1 MLTKKLGL
9 LLVLLHMPIIGLGQ
23 SDDALKADTYQGKMM
38 VRIAELEIETD
49 YLDEYLEILKEESE
63 ASLRLEPGV
72 ICIYPMFQKENPTQI
87 RLLEIY
93 ANKEAYE
100 SHLKT
105 PHFEKYKTTT
115 AEMVKDL
122 KLIDMEAID
131 PESMSMV
138 FKKYKF

>member
-9 LLVLLHMPIIGLGQ
+9 LLVLLHLSLIGLGQ
-23 SDDALKADTYQGKMM
+23 SDDALKADTDQGKMM
-38 VRIAELEIETD
+38 VRIAELEIGTD

-63 ASLRLEPGV
+63 ASLMLEPGV

-105 PHFEKYKTTT
+105 PHFQKYKTTT

>member
-9 LLVLLHMPIIGLGQ
+9 LLVLLHLSLLSLGQ
-23 SDDALKADTYQGKMM
+23 SDDALKADTDQGKMM
-38 VRIAELEIETD
+38 VRIAELEIGTD

-105 PHFEKYKTTT
+105 PHFQKYKTTT
-115 AEMVKDL
+115 SEMVKDL

-138 FKKYKF
+138 FDKIN

>member
-105 PHFEKYKTTT
+105 PHFQKYKSTT

>member
-9 LLVLLHMPIIGLGQ
+9 LLVLLHLSLLSLGQ
-23 SDDALKADTYQGKMM
+23 SDDALKADTDQRKMM

-72 ICIYPMFQKENPTQI
+72 ICIYPMFQKENPAQI

-93 ANKEAYE
+93 ASKEAYE

-105 PHFEKYKTTT
+105 PHFQKYKTTT
-115 AEMVKDL
+115 SEMVKDL

-138 FKKYKF
+138 FDKIN

>member
-9 LLVLLHMPIIGLGQ
+9 LLVLLHMSLIGLGQ
-23 SDDALKADTYQGKMM
+23 SEDALKADTYQGKMM

-131 PESMSMV
+131 PVSMSMV

>member
-9 LLVLLHMPIIGLGQ
+9 LLVLLHMPLIGLGQ

-105 PHFEKYKTTT
+105 PHFQKYKTTT

>member
-9 LLVLLHMPIIGLGQ
+9 LLVLLHLSLLSLGQ
-23 SDDALKADTYQGKMM
+23 SDDALKADTDQRKMM

-72 ICIYPMFQKENPTQI
+72 ICIYPMFQKENPAQI

-93 ANKEAYE
+93 ASKEAYE

-105 PHFEKYKTTT
+105 PHFQKYKTTT

-138 FKKYKF
+138 FKKL

>member
-9 LLVLLHMPIIGLGQ
+9 LLVLLHLSLLSLGQ
-23 SDDALKADTYQGKMM
+23 SDDALKADTDQRKMM

-72 ICIYPMFQKENPTQI
+72 ICIYPMFQKQNPTQI

-105 PHFEKYKTTT
+105 PHFQKYKTTT

-131 PESMSMV
+131 HESMSLV